1 MYDLSRNL
9 QYIEFNKNDKPW
21 RLFATSILHDNSLVS
36 DPRFNSVDN
45 NNLVIESRSSD
56 IRFFVND
63 DKKIEFNGYSVFNNN
78 VSFLNNV
85 SFKDISCNNLTVNQ
99 DISINGNLYFNHVS
113 VQHMKEKLESI
124 EASYNDLLILANQL
138 GITI

>member
-36 DPRFNSVDN
+36 DPIFDSVDN

-56 IRFFVND
+56 IRFLSTMT
-63 DKKIEFNGYSVFNNN
+63 KK
-78 VSFLNNV
+78 
-85 SFKDISCNNLTVNQ
+85 
-99 DISINGNLYFNHVS
+99 
-113 VQHMKEKLESI
+113 
-124 EASYNDLLILANQL
+124 
-138 GITI
+138 